1 VGEVENGSWGVG
13 KFEWD
18 GLMFEAK
25 KDVRFYAVGIHG
37 PWDNKP
43 RDFTVGYKYVI

>member
-1 VGEVENGSWGVG
+1 VVSLGFNWGVG
-13 KFEWD
+13 KNAWD

-25 KDVRFYAVGIHG
+25 KHVRVYAVGIYG
-37 PWDNKP
+37 PRDDKP